1 MNNSPADF
9 ISLTDRLREALPSLS
24 KAEARVAQWLILN
37 EAAAMMETGAS
48 LATKAGV
55 SEITVGRFLRS
66 LGLAGMVG
74 LRDQLRMDSLARQ
87 IRVDDRRQRLS
98 GTPLGTILRA
108 EAEAVLELAAQ
119 TDGPGWVAVMQALAA
134 ARTVHVMGF
143 QSIRGLAEDFARRLS
158 ILRPAVRFV
167 SAHDGML
174 AEWLDLAPGDAV
186 VLFDITPYAREAATL
201 VRLARQ
207 RGAEVLVVTDEMN
220 GWASSLTPHVL
231 HAHTKV
237 GAFLESTGTL
247 AVVSTLIL
255 HDLAGRMAPLAAQ
268 RLAEWPALLREADL
282 F

>member
-1 MNNSPADF
+1 MNNLAPDST
-9 ISLTDRLREALPSLS
+9 SLTDRLRAALPGLS

-48 LATKAGV
+48 LAAKAGV
-55 SEITVGRFLRS
+55 SEITVGRFMRS

-74 LRDQLRMDSLARQ
+74 LRDQLRTDRLARQ
-87 IRVDDRRQRLS
+87 IHVDDRRQRLS
-98 GTPLGTILRA
+98 GTPLGAILRA

-119 TDGPGWVAVMQALAA
+119 VDGPGWMAAMQALAN
-134 ARTVHVMGF
+134 ARNVHVMGF

-158 ILRPAVRFV
+158 IVRSAVRFV

-174 AEWLDLAPGDAV
+174 AEWLDLGAGDMV
-186 VLFDITPYAREAATL
+186 VLFDITPYAREAAAL
-201 VRLARQ
+201 VRVARQ

-247 AVVSTLIL
+247 AVASTLIL
-255 HDLAGRMAPLAAQ
+255 HDLAGRMGPVAGQ
-268 RLAEWPALLREADL
+268 RMAEWPALLREADL